1 MKELKRILAANF
13 VDFKGCCEKKELLD
27 RVRTLWHSKQ
37 EINKRKSFMGPD
49 EEEEFEDQCKIC
61 MDASIDCVLLEC
73 GHMVT
78 CTKCGKQL
86 TDCPVCRQN
95 IARIVHVFKA

>member
-1 MKELKRILAANF
+1 MAEDKE
-13 VDFKGCCEKKELLD
+13 DD
-27 RVRTLWHSKQ
+27 T
-37 EINKRKSFMGPD
+37 PD
-49 EEEEFEDQCKIC
+49 DLCKIC

-86 TDCPVCRQN
+86 ADCPICRQN

>member
-1 MKELKRILAANF
+1 MIVGIAFFLHHTIFLGLTESLSKTLPPLITKTVDLFLLGSAAPGEED
-13 VDFKGCCEKKELLD
+13 DFE
-27 RVRTLWHSKQ
+27 
-37 EINKRKSFMGPD
+37 N
-49 EEEEFEDQCKIC
+49 QCKIC

-78 CTKCGKQL
+78 CTKCGKQI